1 MKMIIR
7 NKELKEIQKII
18 IELEKK
24 YPKWKFIGELRE
36 LNTLKTPSTSNKKS
50 NEKEDKKCHQ

>member
-1 MKMIIR
+1 MIIR

-36 LNTLKTPSTSNKKS
+36 LNTLKTPKENKGDK
-50 NEKEDKKCHQ
+50 NE